1 MLSSPIAYKGKSGPV
16 LWLANL
22 TAQPQTVRV
31 QGFDGAADVA
41 VLDEGSFA
49 KATTDLAF
57 VAKSG
62 KKSRKVGSVAL
73 RPYAVTRI
81 AATQ

>member
-1 MLSSPIAYKGKSGPV
+1 M
-16 LWLANL
+16 
-22 TAQPQTVRV
+22 VRV

-41 VLDEGSFA
+41 ALDEGSFG

-57 VAKSG
+57 LAKSG
-62 KKSRKVGSVAL
+62 KKSKKVGTIAL

-81 AATQ
+81 AATKVPL

>member
-1 MLSSPIAYKGKSGPV
+1 M
-16 LWLANL
+16 

-31 QGFDGAADVA
+31 QGFDGPANVA

-57 VAKSG
+57 LEKSG
-62 KKSRKVGSVAL
+62 KKSKKVGTVAL

-81 AATQ
+81 AATK

>member
-1 MLSSPIAYKGKSGPV
+1 
-16 LWLANL
+16 
-22 TAQPQTVRV
+22 VRI

-41 VLDEGSFA
+41 VLDEGRFA

-57 VAKSG
+57 LAKSG
-62 KKSRKVGSVAL
+62 KKSRKVGTIAL

-81 AATQ
+81 SSAN